1 MNKKPHLL
9 QVPESLVVEHYM
21 EPVEFANK
29 QLEIL
34 WFPDEVKVEKDI
46 QDILV
51 NMTPA
56 EKHGI
61 ITVLKLFTLYE
72 LKAGAD
78 FWNGKFTRIFK
89 RPEMRRMAS
98 VFSMFELAIHKPFY
112 QKLNEVLHIDNDE
125 FYMEYVNNPVLVERM
140 EFIDNV
146 ITSKNDLFSL
156 AVFSMVEGCILYS
169 NFAYLKHFQS
179 QGKNKAL
186 NIVRGI
192 NFTVRDENIH
202 SLAGAW
208 AFKTLKKQMEL
219 SPDEEFELESG
230 ILAAADKLREH
241 EYEIAN
247 MIFEQGTIDG
257 ITVKQ
262 MQHFVDSRLNVCLEQ
277 LGYEKHYE
285 VTYNPIA
292 TWFYQGLNNFQFN
305 DFFSGIGSN
314 YNRSWDEDSF
324 EYKEFK
330 NDTEG

>member
-1 MNKKPHLL
+1 MNKKPHIL
-9 QVPESLVVEHYM
+9 QVPESLVVEHYK
-21 EPVEFANK
+21 EPVEFASK

-34 WFPDEVKVEKDI
+34 WFPDEIKVEKDI

-51 NMTPA
+51 NMTPS
-56 EKHGI
+56 EKHGV

-112 QKLNEVLHIDNDE
+112 QKLNEALHIDNDE
-125 FYMEYVNNPVLVERM
+125 FYMEYVTNSVLVERM
-140 EFIDNV
+140 KFIDEV
-146 ITSKNDLFSL
+146 VTSKNDLYSL
-156 AVFSMVEGCILYS
+156 AAFSMVEGCILYS
-169 NFAYLKHFQS
+169 SFAFLKHFQS

-192 NFTVRDENIH
+192 NFSVRDENIH

-208 AFKTLKKQMEL
+208 TFKMLKQQLGLTPEEEAEL
-219 SPDEEFELESG
+219 LVV
-230 ILAAADKLREH
+230 ILAAAEKMREH
-241 EYEIAN
+241 EYEIVN

-257 ITVKQ
+257 ITAKQ
-262 MQHFVDSRLNVCLEQ
+262 MQHFIDSRLNVCLEQ
-277 LGYEKHYE
+277 LGYEKHYD
-285 VTYNPIA
+285 VSYNPIA

-314 YNRSWDEDSF
+314 YNRAWDEESF
-324 EYKEFK
+324 AYEDFK
-330 NDTEG
+330 K